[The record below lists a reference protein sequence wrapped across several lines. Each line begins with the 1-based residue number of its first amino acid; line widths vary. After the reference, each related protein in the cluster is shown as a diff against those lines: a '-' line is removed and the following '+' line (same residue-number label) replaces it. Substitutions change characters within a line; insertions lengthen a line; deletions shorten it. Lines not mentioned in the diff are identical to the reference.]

1 MALPYLSSS
10 ACFLHTCKNSC
21 CRSSHLQLTCSHSPS
36 PLLYS
41 PVRLISFF
49 HIFLLHLPYL
59 IRQIRFANFVFL
71 FQVTV
76 FSPSSLLRPPFFSVL
91 SELPMVFSLPSLLP
105 SVLFLLSLHSDF
117 SSTNSNSRSHW
128 HLLSSSRDLS
138 PSFLI

>member
-76 FSPSSLLRPPFFSVL
+76 FSPSSLLRPPFFCTFRVTHG
-91 SELPMVFSLPSLLP
+91 
-105 SVLFLLSLHSDF
+105 LFFTIPPALGIV
-117 SSTNSNSRSHW
+117 SS
-128 HLLSSSRDLS
+128 
-138 PSFLI
+138 I